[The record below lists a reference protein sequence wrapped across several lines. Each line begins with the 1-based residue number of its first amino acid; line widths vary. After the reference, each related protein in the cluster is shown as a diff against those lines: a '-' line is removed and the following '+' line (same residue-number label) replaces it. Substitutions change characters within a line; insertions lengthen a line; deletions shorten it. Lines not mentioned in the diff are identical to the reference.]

1 MKDSALEIFASY
13 QRKLVALQ
21 AEKAAAR
28 KAYFKANGT
37 LKGFN

>member
-1 MKDSALEIFASY
+1 VKNFAIY
-13 QRKLVALQ
+13 QQLIAALQ

-28 KAYFKANGT
+28 KAYFKDNGT

>member
-1 MKDSALEIFASY
+1 MKDLALDIFASY
-13 QRKLVALQ
+13 QRKLAALS

-37 LKGFN
+37 LRGFN